1 MQEYMVQGRVNEY
14 SLANISNIA
23 INAGMLY
30 PPPRPIGRDLNPFD
44 RGRPGDAWTQPMY
57 TCVSASRATIKTVT
71 FLYNGTGDLSDLHVI
86 NATEKSYANT
96 SSMPVWGVEDSG
108 LVYRQVTPLW
118 GLLNPAFAGKPNIS
132 SVRKESLWL
141 PGFTSI
147 LSPVVDSTMNIPG
160 ASFYSTIMAYIY
172 GELLSG
178 LSTTQE
184 IHDYT
189 GYTQFALY
197 QRWLELGQTPTRSA
211 DIINLIWTDIAANA
225 VLGTRGWLSQAP
237 NSTTPGPQDQSS
249 PHEVPYVIVF
259 ERSTRYHI
267 VYAVPAILLLFLTLI
282 ISLTTVILL
291 VLRRT
296 GLNRMRLFLNQTS
309 LGRNLT
315 ALLYSDVSS
324 QQSTRK
330 TWAKND
336 AHRRITVALDR
347 PYASSHSGIETSTQS
362 KEDTT
367 VSQRLISND
376 DIDR

>member
-1 MQEYMVQGRVNEY
+1 
-14 SLANISNIA
+14 
-23 INAGMLY
+23 MLY

-44 RGRPGDAWTQPMY
+44 RGKPGDTWTQPIY

-71 FLYNGTGDLSDLHVI
+71 FLYNGTGGLSGLHII
-86 NATEKSYANT
+86 NATEKSYPNT

-108 LVYRQVTPLW
+108 LVYRQITPLW

-147 LSPVVDSTMNIPG
+147 LSSVVDSTMNIPG

-172 GELLSG
+172 RELLDGS
-178 LSTTQE
+178 SKIQE

-189 GYTQFALY
+189 GYAQFALY
-197 QRWLELGQTPTRSA
+197 QKWLELGQTPRQSA

-225 VLGTRGWLSQAP
+225 VVGTRGWLSQAP
-237 NSTTPGPQDQSS
+237 GSNTPRPQDQSS
-249 PHEVPYVIVF
+249 PHKVRDVTLF

-267 VYAVPAILLLFLTLI
+267 VYAVPAVLLLFLTLI
-282 ISLTTVILL
+282 MSLTTAILVL
-291 VLRRT
+291 LRRT
-296 GLNRMRLFLNQTS
+296 GLNRMKWFLNQTS

-324 QQSTRK
+324 QQSTQK
-330 TWAKND
+330 AWAKKD
-336 AHRRITVALDR
+336 AHRLVTVALDR
-347 PYASSHSGIETSTQS
+347 PYAGSQLGIVTCTQP
-362 KEDTT
+362 KEDTMA
-367 VSQRLISND
+367 SQCLIDGND
-376 DIDR
+376 IARPE